1 MSEVRIKFKME
12 IPDSILRLKEIFKK
26 NRYKL
31 FVVGGAVR
39 DAYLGITPKD
49 FDLATDA
56 YPDTVEEMME
66 ESRIPTVGTGKS
78 FGVINVFVGDDQ
90 FEVAT
95 FREDGGYSDSR
106 RPDEVIFSTIENDV
120 ERRDLTINA
129 LFYDIDTEEIVDL
142 VGGLEDLKNGVIR
155 TVGHPIERF
164 TEDRLRIPRAMRF
177 AARFGSYLHPEI
189 VKALKEDASLWNI
202 SPERIR
208 DEFLKG
214 IKTAKSVIH
223 YLQLLDEF
231 GLFSWIFKGLHVEK
245 KFVEIKDTNIL
256 IAVLLSGNQDKL
268 LDTWKKSLSKKLV
281 EELKYTGDEK
291 DQIIFFLRFMNLS
304 SKLAVFL
311 KKDQKISKV
320 TDEQIRLFSDIQN
333 IDKAEVERF
342 ISFKLTL
349 TGEDIMREFNLQPG
363 KEVGEKLYELETA
376 NYLNI
381 PN

>member
-1 MSEVRIKFKME
+1 ME